1 MPTYTVTTV
10 GLTPTPTQKSEIAK
24 LITSAHSA
32 NTGAPGYFAQVF
44 FQTFSA
50 SDHFFGGC
58 QNNSTQIYI
67 HGLIRA
73 GRTVDQKT
81 GLMAEVAGKAAEICS
96 VGREDVWMYLQDI
109 AADQMIEYGR
119 VLPAPGEE
127 AAWREGISTE
137 KEQALVRDGVA
148 L

>member
-10 GLTPTPTQKSEIAK
+10 GVPLSEAQKAEIAQ
-24 LITSAHSA
+24 LITTSHAG

-44 FQTFSA
+44 FQTFA
-50 SDHFFGGC
+50 ATDHFFGGC
-58 QNNSTQIYI
+58 QNNSPQVYI

-73 GRTVDQKT
+73 GRTREQKMA
-81 GLMAEVAGKAAEICS
+81 LMADVAAKAAEICS
-96 VGREDVWMYLQDI
+96 VGGEDVWMYIQDI
-109 AADQMIEYGR
+109 EADQMIEYGR

-127 AAWREGISTE
+127 AAWRAGISEE
-137 KEQALVRDGVA
+137 KEQALVRDGVN

>member
-10 GLTPTPTQKSEIAK
+10 GLTLSAEQKSDIAQ
-24 LITSAHSA
+24 LITTSHAG

-44 FQTFSA
+44 FQTYA
-50 SDHFFGGC
+50 VGDHFFGGC
-58 QNNSTQIYI
+58 LNNSTQVYI

-73 GRTVDQKT
+73 GRTVEQKT
-81 GLMAEVAGKAAEICS
+81 GLMAEVAEKAAGICA

-109 AADQMIEYGR
+109 EAEQMIEYGR
-119 VLPAPGEE
+119 VLPAPGAE
-127 AAWREGISTE
+127 AEWRAGLSAE
-137 KEQALVRDGVA
+137 KEQALKRDGVN